1 MVSTNKNPFVDLIL
15 DQGIVTNDQLKEAID
30 RQFHKGGSLEE
41 NLVELGHFTEES
53 IVSIFV
59 NKFGFTAL
67 DLNDTYIDTDALK
80 LVPSWLARKL
90 SLIPV
95 RKSED
100 HLAVAMADPLDKEAV
115 DALKKEAYRDILLFV
130 SEKSNIDAFISKCY
144 GSSETLKPSTYI
156 HKAEEKLPLIKRFT
170 FDNFITGK
178 SNDFAYSIALATAR
192 SYSEENNPLFIYSG
206 VGLGKTHLLIGIWN
220 YIVEHELH
228 REVLYCTSA
237 DFASELK
244 EAIEQRK
251 MDTFKRKYRSI
262 DVLLIDDI
270 GFFANNEVAQE
281 QFFHIFNYLFQN
293 NKQVV
298 VTSDRPPR
306 EHLAFMERL
315 RSRFEGGVIASID
328 APDFETRV
336 AILKK
341 KANEIKLAD
350 EVISLIAEKIN
361 TNVRELVG
369 ALKDILVFCKYKK
382 RSINLEEAE
391 ELLQKRIPVAVP
403 EGSAK

>member
-1 MVSTNKNPFVDLIL
+1 MISTNKNAFLDLVL
-15 DQGIVTNDQLKEAID
+15 EQGIITNEQLKEAVD
-30 RQFHKGGSLEE
+30 RQWHKGGSLEE
-41 NLVELGHFTEES
+41 NLVELGLFTEES

-67 DLNDTYIDTDALK
+67 DLNSTYIDPDALK
-80 LVPSWLARKL
+80 LVPAWLARKL

-100 HLAVAMADPLDKEAV
+100 HLAVAIADPLDKEAV
-115 DALKKEAYRDILLFV
+115 AALKKEAYRDILLFV
-130 SEKSNIDAFISKCY
+130 SKKSDIDALISKYY

-156 HKAEEKLPLIKRFT
+156 HKAEEKLPLIKRYT
-170 FDNFITGK
+170 FDNFVTGK

-206 VGLGKTHLLIGIWN
+206 VGLGKTHLLIAIWN

-228 REVLYCTSA
+228 REVLYCTSE
-237 DFASELK
+237 DFISELK

-251 MDTFKRKYRSI
+251 MNAFKRKYRSI

-270 GFFANNEVAQE
+270 GFFANNDVAQE

-298 VTSDRPPR
+298 ITSDRPPK
-306 EHLAFMERL
+306 EHLTFMERL
-315 RSRFEGGVIASID
+315 RSRFEGGVIARID
-328 APDFETRV
+328 VPDFETRV

-341 KANEIKLAD
+341 KVNEVKLS
-350 EVISLIAEKIN
+350 EKVIALIAEKIS
-361 TNVRELVG
+361 TNVRELEG

-382 RSINLEEAE
+382 RSITLEEAE
-391 ELLQKRIPVAVP
+391 ELLQKRFPYVTQ
-403 EGSAK
+403 KDK

>member
-1 MVSTNKNPFVDLIL
+1 MSTNKNPFLDLIL
-15 DQGIVTNDQLKEAID
+15 EHGIVTNDQLKEAID
-30 RQFHKGGSLEE
+30 RQWNKGGSVEE

-53 IVSIFV
+53 IVSVFV

-67 DLNDTYIDTDALK
+67 DLNSTYIDPDALK
-80 LVPSWLARKL
+80 LVPAWLARKL

-100 HLAVAMADPLDKEAV
+100 HLAVAIADPLDKEAV
-115 DALKKEAYRDILLFV
+115 TALKKEAYRDVLLFV
-130 SEKSNIDAFISKCY
+130 SEKSNIDAFISKYY

-156 HKAEEKLPLIKRFT
+156 HKAKEKLPLIKRFT
-170 FDNFITGK
+170 FDNFVTSK

-206 VGLGKTHLLIGIWN
+206 VGLGKTHLLIAIWN

-228 REVLYCTSA
+228 REVLYCTSE
-237 DFASELK
+237 DFISEFK

-270 GFFANNEVAQE
+270 GFFANNDVAQE
-281 QFFHIFNYLFQN
+281 QFFHVFNYLFQN

-298 VTSDRPPR
+298 ITSDRPPR
-306 EHLAFMERL
+306 EHLALMERL
-315 RSRFEGGVIASID
+315 RSRFEGGVITSID

-341 KANEIKLAD
+341 KTNEVKLSD
-350 EVISLIAEKIN
+350 EVTSLIAEKIN
-361 TNVRELVG
+361 TNVRELEG

-382 RSINLEEAE
+382 RSITLKEAE
-391 ELLQKRIPVAVP
+391 ELLQKRIPCVVS
-403 EGSAK
+403 EG